1 MTGIYMVSAQKP
13 TAVTH
18 SVLGKIIL
26 NFISFFQNIFSL
38 INNNKNI
45 GRVTSPTDLNL
56 IICKSTLIEIYKVTA
71 EGLKFVKQIG
81 LWGVV
86 ENLNIIKLKV
96 SLIFI

>member
-1 MTGIYMVSAQKP
+1 MTTYK
-13 TAVTH
+13 
-18 SVLGKIIL
+18 L
-26 NFISFFQNIFSL
+26 IFT
-38 INNNKNI
+38 INK

-96 SLIFI
+96 FTFLKKK